1 MGHNSSVSPFESS
14 FYLRRIE
21 SMTAFRPHFVAAFLL
36 SLTFVSSAS
45 ETESRKAVPENIAQ
59 STLRLKL
66 ETVDGDYLT
75 TGWGAAFGI
84 DLSGYGASDSRYLL
98 SAAHLVLSKSGH
110 GLAKGELKVEIPVNG
125 KSSWTVCK
133 VVAVDQKRDLC
144 LLRAGA
150 DIPVLS
156 KLCGKEEQKI
166 GETVMIVGCPSGVP
180 PCVSIGKLTD
190 KTPNVEGKLWE
201 AAAKF
206 YHGNSGGP
214 VFDALNGQ
222 VIGVAVAGVSNGRG
236 DMQRDKAL
244 FSPAGEIRN
253 FIETMVAPL
262 LR

>member
-1 MGHNSSVSPFESS
+1 M
-14 FYLRRIE
+14 
-21 SMTAFRPHFVAAFLL
+21 L
-36 SLTFVSSAS
+36 SLRALLLVGSLIGLSGISHSAEG
-45 ETESRKAVPENIAQ
+45 ETGSAVPNKIAK

-66 ETVDGDYLT
+66 ETIDGEYLT
-75 TGWGAAFGI
+75 TGWGSAFGV
-84 DLSGYGASDSRYLL
+84 DLSRYGARDARYLL
-98 SAAHLVLSKSGH
+98 SAAHLVMNKDGK
-110 GLAKGELKVEIPVNG
+110 GLRAGELKLEVLVNG
-125 KSSWTVCK
+125 KNTWTSCK

-144 LLRAGA
+144 MLRAAIDVPLSRLA
-150 DIPVLS
+150 DNE
-156 KLCGKEEQKI
+156 KAEI

-190 KTPNVEGKLWE
+190 KKPNVEGRLWE

-214 VFDALNGQ
+214 VFNPLKGS
-222 VIGVAVAGVSNGRG
+222 VIGVAVAGVSNGEG
-236 DMQRDKAL
+236 DMFRDKAL